1 MEKERRAGRIGS
13 IMKPGRGPNGEK
25 FALHLLKLCVGCS
38 SIAELE
44 EWVADKSARDRHT
57 DKNGGILHTTR
68 MVPTR
73 IGEILGG
80 GSLFWVI
87 KGQIACRQRI
97 LDIQHFT
104 DVDGIGRCHLVL
116 KPLVITVEPRPFRAF
131 QGWRYL
137 DHKDAPP
144 DIAHESGIVAMPEAL
159 RRELAVLGLL

>member
-1 MEKERRAGRIGS
+1 MEKDRWSGRIRA
-13 IMKPGRGPNGEK
+13 IMKQKQETEAEK
-25 FALHLLKLCVGCS
+25 LSLHILKLCVGCS

-44 EWVADKSARDRHT
+44 EWVADISARDRRT

-68 MVPTR
+68 MVPKR
-73 IGEILGG
+73 IDEILGG

-97 LDIQHFT
+97 LDIQPFT

-137 DHKDAPP
+137 DHKNAPP

-159 RRELAVLGLL
+159 RRELAGLGLL